1 SVSGVVP
8 ASADVVVPAEAGV
21 YTAAAAPTKMVG
33 AAAYTWGRFPTSGS
47 VRAWTEVKVGG
58 VWSRSQVVSTDAT
71 GYYVIPLTYGAN
83 TAGTYTFRVR
93 GELPG
98 GVVSTQEFT
107 VRRLAKPTVTSAGA
121 KLVGL
126 TTYVWGRVDGAGGG
140 RVWTEVFAGGRWV
153 RSQVGQTSSSGSYT
167 LPLTYGAS
175 TRGTYSFRVRAE
187 YPDGM
192 VATSRHFTLRRLGS
206 PTVSHAAS
214 KYVGDVTY
222 AWGQFDTPGALRVW
236 TEVFAGGRWVQ
247 SRVGQTSSSGSY
259 TLPLTY
265 GASTPGTYAFRVRG
279 QYGDG
284 SVATTREF
292 NLQRIARVTKA
303 QQAVAFARAQIGDSY
318 GYGATGPNAWDCSG
332 LTGGAWKAAGVNL
345 PRTTY
350 QQYAA
355 YPKVAKSALQP
366 GDLVFYYSARSHVG
380 IYVGGGQIVHSS
392 RPGTPVQQ
400 VSVNLMP
407 YNGAVRPA

>member
-1 SVSGVVP
+1 MSRATRLLASVATSAVALITIASSSVSGVVP

-187 YPDGM
+187 YPDGD
-192 VATSRHFTLRRLGS
+192 G
-206 PTVSHAAS
+206 
-214 KYVGDVTY
+214 GDV
-222 AWGQFDTPGALRVW
+222 ASFHVAAVGFADGESCGV
-236 TEVFAGGRWVQ
+236 EVCG
-247 SRVGQTSSSGSY
+247 
-259 TLPLTY
+259 
-265 GASTPGTYAFRVRG
+265 
-279 QYGDG
+279 
-284 SVATTREF
+284 
-292 NLQRIARVTKA
+292 
-303 QQAVAFARAQIGDSY
+303 
-318 GYGATGPNAWDCSG
+318 
-332 LTGGAWKAAGVNL
+332 
-345 PRTTY
+345 
-350 QQYAA
+350 
-355 YPKVAKSALQP
+355 
-366 GDLVFYYSARSHVG
+366 
-380 IYVGGGQIVHSS
+380 
-392 RPGTPVQQ
+392 
-400 VSVNLMP
+400 
-407 YNGAVRPA
+407 

>member
-1 SVSGVVP
+1 MITAVAAVTAIGGTSVSGVVP

-292 NLQRIARVTKA
+292 NLQRIA
-303 QQAVAFARAQIGDSY
+303 
-318 GYGATGPNAWDCSG
+318 
-332 LTGGAWKAAGVNL
+332 
-345 PRTTY
+345 
-350 QQYAA
+350 
-355 YPKVAKSALQP
+355 
-366 GDLVFYYSARSHVG
+366 
-380 IYVGGGQIVHSS
+380 
-392 RPGTPVQQ
+392 
-400 VSVNLMP
+400 
-407 YNGAVRPA
+407 